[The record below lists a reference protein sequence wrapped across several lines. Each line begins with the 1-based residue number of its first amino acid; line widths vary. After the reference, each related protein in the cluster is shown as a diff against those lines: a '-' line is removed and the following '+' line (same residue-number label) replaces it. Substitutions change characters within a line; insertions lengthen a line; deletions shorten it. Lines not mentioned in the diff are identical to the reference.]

1 MIISGSLAECK
12 NTAKEPD
19 IKKSSFSNCTI
30 TSTPDEVEDISIYT
44 LYSGSGGN
52 CIYVRYGN
60 DAILIDCGSS
70 ARAVK
75 RSLSLLGADI
85 SLVRGIFVT
94 HEHQDHVA
102 ALDVLCRHHHL
113 PIHIT
118 SESEEALYGKM
129 FTMHDYTITHTPYYT
144 ETVGKMT
151 IRSFPTPHDSVMS
164 VGYTIEFEGKDI
176 RFGIATDIG
185 HISDEIISSLTGC
198 THVIIEANHDISMLK
213 YGPYPAWLKR
223 RILSPY
229 GHLSNDDCGT
239 LACTLVDGGA
249 RSILLAHLSEE
260 NNRPDIAVRT
270 VSEAL
275 ARASF
280 DTSEI
285 SLAAANAHTPT
296 RLI

>member
-1 MIISGSLAECK
+1 
-12 NTAKEPD
+12 
-19 IKKSSFSNCTI
+19 
-30 TSTPDEVEDISIYT
+30 
-44 LYSGSGGN
+44 
-52 CIYVRYGN
+52 
-60 DAILIDCGSS
+60 
-70 ARAVK
+70 
-75 RSLSLLGADI
+75 
-85 SLVRGIFVT
+85 
-94 HEHQDHVA
+94 
-102 ALDVLCRHHHL
+102 
-113 PIHIT
+113 
-118 SESEEALYGKM
+118 
-129 FTMHDYTITHTPYYT
+129 
-144 ETVGKMT
+144 
-151 IRSFPTPHDSVMS
+151 
-164 VGYTIEFEGKDI
+164 
-176 RFGIATDIG
+176 
-185 HISDEIISSLTGC
+185 
-198 THVIIEANHDISMLK
+198 MLK

>member
-1 MIISGSLAECK
+1 MRPDSLAVYG
-12 NTAKEPD
+12 NTAKE
-19 IKKSSFSNCTI
+19 SSPTLLHD
-30 TSTPDEVEDISIYT
+30 STEADDISIHT

-52 CIYVRYGN
+52 CVYVRYGE
-60 DAILIDCGSS
+60 DAILIDCGRS

-118 SESEEALYGKM
+118 SESEEALCGKM
-129 FTMHDYTITHTPYYT
+129 LTMHDYTITHSPYYT

-164 VGYTIEFEGKDI
+164 VGYTVEFEGKDF
-176 RFGIATDIG
+176 RFGIATDTG
-185 HISDEIISSLTGC
+185 HISGEIISSLIGC

-213 YGPYPAWLKR
+213 HGPYPAWLKR

-239 LACTLVDGGA
+239 LACALVDGGT
-249 RSILLAHLSEE
+249 RSILLAHLSEK
-260 NNRPDIAVRT
+260 NNRPELAVRA
-270 VSEAL
+270 VSDAL
-275 ARASF
+275 TRESF
-280 DTSEI
+280 DCSEI
-285 SLAAANAHTPT
+285 SLTVADAHTPT